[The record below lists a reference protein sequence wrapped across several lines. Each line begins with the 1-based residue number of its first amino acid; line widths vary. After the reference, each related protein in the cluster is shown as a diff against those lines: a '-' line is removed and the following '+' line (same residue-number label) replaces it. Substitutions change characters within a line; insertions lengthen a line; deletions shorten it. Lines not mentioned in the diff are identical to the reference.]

1 MHFTQSGCGGYSD
14 RVHPQAPA
22 AMHRLAAV
30 FAAAAF
36 AVPAPGWAQS
46 APPAGEIQG
55 TAVVH
60 TPESRAGV
68 VANANVALPAAI
80 AGGAPWFGKWRDL
93 PQVGGPRIPV
103 VVFLHGSSGLSLK
116 AIEEWQRWL
125 ATRGVASVA
134 PDSFAL
140 PGRATYKSPVDKDFY
155 ERIHALRESE
165 IALALGAVRAT
176 AWADPARIVLAGTS
190 EGATAVARY
199 GGDGVAARIIYS
211 WSCEDNYFVAG
222 HRTAA
227 LPGQPVLNVI
237 SATDPFFSP
246 ANGWLGNPA
255 PKGHCGTALA
265 GNPRAVVL
273 LVPDAPHTLINL
285 PAARAATAGF
295 LDTVLVP

>member
-1 MHFTQSGCGGYSD
+1 M
-14 RVHPQAPA
+14 P
-22 AMHRLAAV
+22 MHRIVTALV
-30 FAAAAF
+30 AAAF
-36 AVPAPGWAQS
+36 SVPAPGWAQS
-46 APPAGEIQG
+46 VPPAGEIQG

-60 TPESRAGV
+60 TAESRAGV
-68 VANANVALPAAI
+68 VANANVALPAAV
-80 AGGAPWFGKWRDL
+80 AGGTPWFGKWRDL
-93 PQVGGPRIPV
+93 PPVAGTRIPV
-103 VVFLHGSSGLSLK
+103 VVFLHGSSGLSLM

-140 PGRATYKSPVDKDFY
+140 PGRATYKSPVGKDFY

-165 IALALGAVRAT
+165 IGLALAALRAT

-199 GGDGVAARIIYS
+199 GGDGVAARIVFS

-222 HRTAA
+222 HRTAPM
-227 LPGQPVLNVI
+227 PGQPVLNII
-237 SATDPFFSP
+237 SVTDPFFSP
-246 ANGWLGNPA
+246 ANSWLGNA
-255 PKGHCGTALA
+255 TPKGHCGAALA

-295 LDTVLVP
+295 LESVLAP